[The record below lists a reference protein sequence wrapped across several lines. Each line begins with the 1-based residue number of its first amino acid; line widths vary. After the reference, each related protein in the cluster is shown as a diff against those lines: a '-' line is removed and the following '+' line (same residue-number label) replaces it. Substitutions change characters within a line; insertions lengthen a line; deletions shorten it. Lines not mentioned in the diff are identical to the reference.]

1 MPTVFTYF
9 LMHYPKLRKSLW
21 GLAIL
26 LLWQVNTYA
35 QELPL
40 TANGFIQN
48 KGQVVDQYYR
58 PNAEVLFLLPGKGM
72 NLQIKAD
79 GFAYDTYTTEM
90 FPRETQAEESE
101 LLMPHELPEDSIAY
115 YFHRV
120 DIEWLNANPSPTVHV
135 AGQSSEYLN
144 FYTPGTGENGVTKV
158 HRYQKVTLQN
168 LWPHIDVEF
177 ALTKSGPKYNLIVH
191 PGGKIQDVQWRYR
204 GAITQLLEGKI
215 HIETSNGTLTESIP
229 LSFYQEDRTEVHV
242 SYRALGEN
250 SYGLS
255 CGQIPA
261 TKTLFIDPVP
271 ELLWGTFFGGASN
284 IDYLK
289 GVDQGQSNIYYCG
302 HSSSSNNIATVGSF
316 QNSLSGVHDGVIIS
330 MTKGGSL
337 NWGTYFGGVLSD
349 VLLDIKFYQNGVYVA
364 GNTGSSG
371 LATAGVHQTSHA
383 GNNDVVLSK
392 FSVSGSRV
400 WATYY
405 GGTNDD
411 WHEEIDILND
421 TIFLIGETYSSSG
434 ISTPNTHKASK
445 SGGGT
450 DIYCSA
456 FSLIGQQYWGTY
468 IGDNSNEGAV
478 SIRAQG
484 NNKVFIAGSTY
495 SQTLGTLN
503 ACISTST
510 NIGSKGFL
518 AQLDNTGN
526 LDWLSYIQ
534 NSGNVGL
541 TSMEITPNHIF
552 LSGVEHLSNNSI
564 INSCGYSSV
573 GDTIAAIVQRYEC
586 PCNFVDNFS
595 LNGNGWEI
603 IESLSILDSNS
614 FFFIGSTE
622 SSNLN
627 SVNAIQNS
635 FGGVSDIIFGKVIN
649 NNLSWTTYLGDVGFN
664 FPFQLKEWNDTLAI
678 TTGGYSFAPLKNAFK
693 DTIDGAFDSYLA
705 LFRDTCNPLTGINLG
720 GIFGDSVVCPFDTVN
735 YSVIPKIG
743 IEDYLWSV
751 PSGANVVSGQG
762 TPCISVVFDTT
773 SGPVSLLARNS
784 CDSLVPIS
792 LTVLVSQPPAKPV
805 ITPADTVLICPS
817 DTVLL
822 VSDITTNIVWS
833 TGDSTSQLVIN
844 TAGNYAVTHLDA
856 IGCYNVISDTVYV
869 QWASV
874 PDTPAISPSGLLR
887 LCSGDSMQ
895 LSAPSSDQY
904 LWSTG
909 DTTQTIW
916 VAQAGQYSLQ
926 IKDSVQCWSFPS
938 AQVNV
943 VLDSALAKPGISPA
957 GPLSICPGDSVLIS
971 SQNTN
976 VPLWSTGSTSSAIY
990 AKTAGAYFVSAVDTN
1005 LACPATVSDTVW
1017 VSVVPLIA
1025 PPSLAVLGNDTLC
1038 QGDSV
1043 QLSSNQVFYNLWNTG
1058 DTTQSIWVSQSGSY
1072 FAFQQNA
1079 LHCNSDTSNILS
1091 IVVQTPPQKPTIVAN
1106 GTTTFCQGDSVLL
1119 SVTSSVPIIWNSAD
1133 TTNSIWVKSTGS
1145 YFVQTNGQS
1154 ACPPVFSDT
1163 IVVQM
1168 LAVPATPAILFLGD
1182 SVLCGNNSV
1191 TLQSNFPNQ
1200 NRWSTGDTSQSIV
1213 VSSANTIK
1221 LWRASQ
1227 NGCSSD
1233 TVTFE
1238 VKQGAVDLGPDREI
1252 CVGDR
1257 IQLSAQGSGSFV
1269 WNTGQT
1275 GNSISISPTASST
1288 FWAMDQ
1294 SSGCADTVY
1303 VTVRPKPVA
1312 QFSVT
1317 PTQGFTPL
1325 TVQTANTS
1333 TGATSYTWFFGDG
1346 DSSSQVNPTHI
1357 YEDFGAFVIQLIA
1370 HNEWSC
1376 TDTAMSISIDAI
1388 ASNNIWIPNS
1398 FTPGNRDGVNDV
1410 WEMQGIPE
1418 PYQFSVFDRWGNRVY
1433 YSADY
1438 QNNWDGTYN
1447 GQPLPLGAYTYLI
1460 EYRYINPNAT
1470 VANPEGAPRSIQG
1483 VMIIQ

>member
-1 MPTVFTYF
+1 
-9 LMHYPKLRKSLW
+9 MHYPKLRKSLW

-833 TGDSTSQLVIN
+833 TGDSTSQLAIN

-856 IGCYNVISDTVYV
+856 TGCYNTISDTVYV

-887 LCSGDSMQ
+887 LCAGDS
-895 LSAPSSDQY
+895 LLLTSSNAQAY
-904 LWSTG
+904 RWSTG
-909 DTTQTIW
+909 D
-916 VAQAGQYSLQ
+916 SLQ
-926 IKDSVQCWSFPS
+926 SIYVKTAGTYWLQVSDTATGCLSFADSVTVVIDTPA
-938 AQVNV
+938 AQ
-943 VLDSALAKPGISPA
+943 PGISPT
-957 GPLSICPGDSVLIS
+957 GPISICQDDSVQLS
-971 SQNTN
+971 SQGTGF
-976 VPLWSTGSTSSAIY
+976 PLWSTGSRATSIY
-990 AKTAGAYFVSAVDTN
+990 VNSSGYYNVSAADSIQ
-1005 LACPATVSDTVW
+1005 ACPPVWSDSVW
-1017 VSVVPLIA
+1017 VNVVPLPAA
-1025 PPSLAVLGNDTLC
+1025 PQISLLGNDTIC
-1038 QGDSV
+1038 AGDSL
-1043 QLSSNQVFYNLWNTG
+1043 QLTSNQPTKNLWSTG
-1058 DTTQSIWVSQSGSY
+1058 DTTQSIWVSLAGTY
-1072 FAFQQNA
+1072 FARQ
-1079 LHCNSDTSNILS
+1079 LNSLQCPGDTSNVLTIWVQNQPPKPS
-1091 IVVQTPPQKPTIVAN
+1091 ITAN
-1106 GTTTFCQGDSVLL
+1106 GNTTICQGDSVQL
-1119 SVTSSVPIIWNSAD
+1119 S
-1133 TTNSIWVKSTGS
+1133 TTASGPVLWSTGATTQS
-1145 YFVQTNGQS
+1145 VWVSQTGLYYLNTNAQNV
-1154 ACPPVFSDT
+1154 CPDAFSDT
-1163 IVVQM
+1163 INITT
-1168 LAVPATPAILFLGD
+1168 LPTPQTPTVTPLGD
-1182 SVLCGNNSV
+1182 TALCNGNPV
-1191 TLQSNFPNQ
+1191 TLSSSFATG
-1200 NRWSTGDTSQSIV
+1200 NRWSTGDTTQSITLTSPGTV
-1213 VSSANTIK
+1213 A
-1221 LWRASQ
+1221 LWRAAAS
-1227 NGCSSD
+1227 GCTSD
-1233 TVTFE
+1233 TVYFT
-1238 VKQGAVDLGPDREI
+1238 VAQTDIDLGPDVSMCSGESI
-1252 CVGDR
+1252 T
-1257 IQLSAQGSGSFV
+1257 LTAQGSGSYV
-1269 WNTGQT
+1269 WSTGAS
-1275 GNSISISPTASST
+1275 GPSINVAPATT
-1288 FWAMDQ
+1288 TTYWAQ
-1294 SSGCADTVY
+1294 EAGSGCSDTIV
-1303 VTVRPKPVA
+1303 VTVHPAPKA
-1312 QFSVT
+1312 QFTVS
-1317 PTQGFTPL
+1317 PTQGPAPL
-1325 TVQTANTS
+1325 AIQVNNTS
-1333 TGATSYTWFFGDG
+1333 TGATSYSWSFGDG
-1346 DSSSQVNPTHI
+1346 NTSTQPNPTHSYVQDGSYTI
-1357 YEDFGAFVIQLIA
+1357 RLVVTNAFGCA
-1370 HNEWSC
+1370 
-1376 TDTAMSISIDAI
+1376 DTAISTPVQVISA
-1388 ASNNIWIPNS
+1388 NNFWIPNS

-1438 QNNWDGTYN
+1438 QNNWDGTHN